1 MPLSRRPLALLA
13 ALALVSAVTACTNA
27 AIGDPVGAPVEQQK
41 PTSTKKA
48 PATAPPRDK
57 IRLSVENGRQS
68 AGTVIAG
75 AADAPYNYAPAVM
88 VDNGKVRAW
97 WCSQLGAAPPSGDD
111 ILYSEGPAVGGPFS
125 TAVPVF
131 SGSGG
136 SFDAMHTCDPSLIKI
151 GSVYYMYYTGAAR
164 DNHAN
169 HSSVGVASSPDGIT
183 WTREAGGQSII
194 APAGDN
200 IRENTYGAGQ
210 QSAIYVDGWVYL
222 MFTDTTGLASH
233 HNGAGQY
240 VLRSK
245 DPTFTKGVEA
255 LGTQGFKAVT
265 SNNGPR
271 TRSVVEAFS
280 ADWMWIEAVS
290 SFAIAHETDKGTTI
304 TFWNKDFTRHPF
316 EAVLI
321 PGAWKEGPGL
331 LRTPEG
337 HAPADAKDPCA
348 RVGLDVLRGTVE
360 GPAGPTNISHFG
372 LDAVGLKGC
381 VTATEAKALNGLAV
395 PSPERTLDVVVGG
408 NVMRFERRSVA
419 EKFARGV
426 LGTRPQGVDALKLA
440 FTVPAGAPAVT
451 NPAGQVGLLLAG
463 KLWVVGSAEIA
474 TLNSSKITPVSA
486 DQWAKYERVPD
497 LARR

>member
-1 MPLSRRPLALLA
+1 MPLSRPPLALLA

-27 AIGDPVGAPVEQQK
+27 AAGDPSGVPPEQVK

-48 PATAPPRDK
+48 PPPAPPRDK
-57 IRLSVENGRQS
+57 ITLGVENGRQS
-68 AGTVIAG
+68 SGTVVAG
-75 AADAPYNYAPAVM
+75 AGDAPYNYAPAVM
-88 VDNGKVRAW
+88 LDNGRVRAW
-97 WCSQLGAAPPSGDD
+97 WCSQLSAAPPGGDD
-111 ILYSEGPAVGGPFS
+111 ILYSEGSSVGGPFS
-125 TAVPVF
+125 TAAPVF

-151 GSVYYMYYTGAAR
+151 GDVYYMYYTGASR

-169 HSSVGVASSPDGIT
+169 GSSAGVASSKDGIT
-183 WTREAGGQSII
+183 WTRENGGQPIL

-210 QSAIYVDGWVYL
+210 QSAIYLDGWVYL

-233 HNGAGQY
+233 QNGAGQY

-245 DPTFTKGVEA
+245 DPTFAKGVEA
-255 LGTQGFKAVT
+255 LGKQGFKAVT
-265 SNNGPR
+265 TNNGPR

-280 ADWMWIEAVS
+280 ADWMWIEAAS
-290 SFAIAHETDKGTTI
+290 SFAIAHETDDGTTI
-304 TFWNKDFTRHPF
+304 TFWNRDFTRHPF
-316 EAVLI
+316 EPVVI
-321 PGAWKEGPGL
+321 PGPWKEGPGL

-337 HAPADAKDPCA
+337 HAPVDGRDPCG

-372 LDAVGLKGC
+372 LDAIGLRGC
-381 VTATEAKALNGLAV
+381 ATASEVRSLNGFAV

-426 LGTRPQGVDALKLA
+426 LGTRPAGVEALKLA
-440 FTVPAGAPAVT
+440 FSVPAGAPAVS
-451 NPAGQVGLLLAG
+451 NPAGQIGLLLDG
-463 KLWVVGSAEIA
+463 KLWVVSAEIA
-474 TLNSSKITPVSA
+474 TLNSSTITSVTA
-486 DQWAKYERVPD
+486 DQWAKYERLPD
-497 LARR
+497 LVRR